1 MSQENVELTRQAYD
15 ALNRRD
21 LDAFLVTMDTDV
33 DAVSLLVAMEGDY
46 HGHAGIRRWWES
58 LLNAFPDFAIEVVEV
73 RDLGDVAL
81 ATLRTRG
88 HGSDTDTPFEM
99 PLWQLVRCCFTR
111 EFRHSPARRDRDRS
125 AVSLSHDSSSDG
137 SLAWKG
143 GSEQREGRCL
153 RARGGAQVAR
163 RVSRVWSASR
173 WRR

>member
-1 MSQENVELTRQAYD
+1 MQAFYAEAVSISKQNVELTRQAYD

-21 LDAFLVTMDTDV
+21 LDAFLATMDTDV

-99 PLWQLVRCCFTR
+99 PLWQLVR
-111 EFRHSPARRDRDRS
+111 FRRGKCVWWRS
-125 AVSLSHDSSSDG
+125 Y
-137 SLAWKG
+137 
-143 GSEQREGRCL
+143 GSESEALEATGLRE
-153 RARGGAQVAR
+153 
-163 RVSRVWSASR
+163 
-173 WRR
+173 